1 MKPAFVLSV
10 EEVPVYFILI
20 VVESPN
26 LIVDSMEN
34 EIKDYDEARVIP
46 SSKLST
52 QLKLHASS
60 ETHNAERF
68 GRCGITL
75 REHYGA

>member
-20 VVESPN
+20 VVVESPN

-52 QLKLHASS
+52 QLKYMQVAKRIMRKDLGDA
-60 ETHNAERF
+60 
-68 GRCGITL
+68 GL
-75 REHYGA
+75 R